1 MWTVGDGSRNTGTAA
16 VIHINDLLARCVL
29 GVSAE
34 ERREKQDVV
43 INMSVTA
50 DVLAAAAADDFA
62 QTLDYSALKK
72 RVFEFVEASEF
83 VLLETL
89 TERVATLCLEFPQAS
104 GVTVRIE
111 KPSALRFAR
120 SVAVEITKERE
131 AAW

>member
-1 MWTVGDGSRNTGTAA
+1 MWMAGGGSRSTGTAA
-16 VIHINDLLARCVL
+16 VIHVNDLLARCVL
-29 GVSAE
+29 GVSEE

-43 INMSVTA
+43 ISMSVTA
-50 DVLAAAAADDFA
+50 DVLAAAAEDDFA

-89 TERVATLCLEFPQAS
+89 TERVAALCLEFPRAC

-120 SVAVEITKERE
+120 SVAVEIRKERE
-131 AAW
+131 EAW